1 MNATPPPDDFN
12 EELMTRWIDGQLT
25 PAELEA
31 VERALA
37 ADPHLSLEM
46 ESARH
51 VGSLLREHL
60 PAALEPASPEF
71 FTSRIMEEVQ
81 GAPVLALLPPSKDRR
96 IGLMSWLRQPWF
108 APLASASV
116 VALLFLAANGSRS
129 GAGSTEVA
137 RVYAPDPNVVATA
150 FYSEEAGATVIDL
163 QGLEAV
169 PADREIRAFDVADSG
184 PAAPGQPRVFHAAND
199 PDRALLVMA
208 PDTVDGP
215 RFREL
220 N

>member
-37 ADPHLSLEM
+37 AEPQLSREL
-46 ESARH
+46 ESARL
-51 VGSLLREHL
+51 VGSLLRQHL

-81 GAPVLALLPPSKDRR
+81 GAPVPQSLPSSVRR
-96 IGLMSWLRQPWF
+96 TGLMSWLRQPWF
-108 APLASASV
+108 APLASAAV

-129 GAGSTEVA
+129 GAGSSEVV
-137 RVYAPDPNVVATA
+137 RVYAPDPNVVAKA

-163 QGLEAV
+163 QGLQAM

-208 PDTVDGP
+208 PDTTDGP

-220 N
+220 K